1 MGLSFTFPQH
11 ISNNNSTRTKKKL
24 FNATHPLLY
33 RANNI
38 REIRFCDKIISV
50 TLTLPFRNERTKKEW
65 NERGT
70 KERKEPAT
78 EKKLASIRLD
88 SISNLYLKPFY
99 MKFCACPI
107 SKSAIQLLT
116 RDHQIG
122 LIRTERTYVF
132 LLLPVCVWKHLNVV
146 LIIIITMSLHSIR
159 QENTWRRRKAI
170 ATWCYP

>member
-1 MGLSFTFPQH
+1 MPHTLCYIELTTFEKFGSAIKLSRWHWHCHFETSEQ
-11 ISNNNSTRTKKKL
+11 R
-24 FNATHPLLY
+24 
-33 RANNI
+33 
-38 REIRFCDKIISV
+38 
-50 TLTLPFRNERTKKEW
+50 KKEW

-99 MKFCACPI
+99 MKFRACPI

-132 LLLPVCVWKHLNVV
+132 LLLSVCVWKHLNVV

-170 ATWCYP
+170 ATSTWCYP